1 MKSRQTSFAGFTL
14 IEVLVTLTLLT
25 IVLGVVYSSF
35 FSVQRAAERFDTVSL
50 KYHEVRTT
58 LDIMRREIEGS
69 LLKNPREKDETKPKA
84 SFIIKDKDV
93 FGKNTSSLEC
103 MSFSFKGS
111 RLNEVSY
118 FVKAN
123 EDVLN
128 LNKTEK
134 PSTLDSKGYS
144 MEVIEG
150 IESFTVETRFN
161 NKWVKTWDTA
171 NTDQLPE
178 MVKISIEFNDNGK
191 MVTMTEYARPR
202 FGKQL

>member
-1 MKSRQTSFAGFTL
+1 MKNRKNSFTGFTL

-25 IVLGVVYSSF
+25 IVLGAVYSSF
-35 FSVQRAAERFDTVSL
+35 FSVQRATERFDTVSL

-69 LLKNPREKDETKPKA
+69 LLKNPGEEDETKPKA
-84 SFIIKDKDV
+84 AFIIKDRDI
-93 FGKNTSSLEC
+93 FGKNTSSLDF

-111 RLNEVSY
+111 RLNAVSY
-118 FVKAN
+118 YVKAK
-123 EDVLN
+123 EKILN
-128 LNKTEK
+128 LHKTEK
-134 PSTLDSKGYS
+134 PSVLESEGYS
-144 MEVIEG
+144 MEVIEE
-150 IESFTVETRFN
+150 IEGFTVETRFN

-191 MVTMTEYARPR
+191 MVTLTEYARPR
-202 FGKQL
+202 VGKQL